1 MSVPPEQPIKGEGR
15 EITSAS
21 ASASP
26 DEMLDDAH
34 DVPLETP
41 PPPPKRKGGR
51 KPVRFAI
58 RSCMH
63 YLN

>member
-1 MSVPPEQPIKGEGR
+1 MSISPEQPIKGEVS
-15 EITSAS
+15 EILDES

-26 DEMLDDAH
+26 DEGAGDVQ

-51 KPVRFAI
+51 KPVSMLSFPR
-58 RSCMH
+58 
-63 YLN
+63 